1 MKNTIYAIN
10 CEVSLILIW
19 SENCVIK
26 SKTTRDAII
35 VTNSPTAKI
44 DNLTGTTIKI
54 TDTKLHL
61 PVVTLSIQDD
71 NKLLE

>member
-35 VTNSPTAKI
+35 VMNSPTAKI